1 MHKVAADSVDS
12 LPLKGGGSGWG
23 SASCG
28 NALPYRSTPL
38 PNPPPQGGREQTE
51 CVAASVVRC
60 IVLAT
65 LFIGC
70 AWAQPAWAQTAALEK
85 PAITLAVGGKTLV
98 AFLPLTIAERLRLF
112 EQEGLRVEI
121 NDFQGGSRALQSLVG
136 GSADVVCG
144 SYEHTILTRAKGVGI
159 KAIALQNDSLG
170 TVIGLSKEKAKSY
183 RSPKDLAGLKLGV
196 TSPGSASFL
205 GIALLLAKEG
215 VTVDKVSIIG
225 VGTGASAVAAMK
237 SGQIDG
243 MSNFDPAILML
254 ERDGALVPIVDS
266 RTRKGLDEL
275 YGGPIAGSSF
285 YVSDDF
291 IKKNPRTAQAFANA
305 IVKALRWLD
314 KASVEEIVA
323 AVPAEYY
330 SGGDRATYAKMV
342 ELNRG
347 AFSKDGRID
356 LKAAENTYRAL
367 AAHEAV
373 LKDAKV
379 DLKETFDNTFV
390 EKAAAAR

>member
-1 MHKVAADSVDS
+1 
-12 LPLKGGGSGWG
+12 
-23 SASCG
+23 
-28 NALPYRSTPL
+28 
-38 PNPPPQGGREQTE
+38 
-51 CVAASVVRC
+51 
-60 IVLAT
+60 
-65 LFIGC
+65 
-70 AWAQPAWAQTAALEK
+70 
-85 PAITLAVGGKTLV
+85 
-98 AFLPLTIAERLRLF
+98 
-112 EQEGLRVEI
+112 
-121 NDFQGGSRALQSLVG
+121 
-136 GSADVVCG
+136 
-144 SYEHTILTRAKGVGI
+144 
-159 KAIALQNDSLG
+159 
-170 TVIGLSKEKAKSY
+170 
-183 RSPKDLAGLKLGV
+183 
-196 TSPGSASFL
+196 
-205 GIALLLAKEG
+205 
-215 VTVDKVSIIG
+215 
-225 VGTGASAVAAMK
+225 MK

-254 ERDGALVPIVDS
+254 ERDGTLVPIVDS

-367 AAHEAV
+367 AAHEEV
-373 LKDAKV
+373 LKNAKV

>member
-1 MHKVAADSVDS
+1 MLGRIIHAVLLLACVLT
-12 LPLKGGGSGWG
+12 LP
-23 SASCG
+23 AS
-28 NALPYRSTPL
+28 
-38 PNPPPQGGREQTE
+38 
-51 CVAASVVRC
+51 
-60 IVLAT
+60 
-65 LFIGC
+65 
-70 AWAQPAWAQTAALEK
+70 AQTAALEK

-98 AFLPLTIAERLRLF
+98 AYLPLTIAERLRFF
-112 EQEGLRVEI
+112 EQEGLRVDI
-121 NDFQGGSRALQSLVG
+121 HDFQGGSRALQSLVG

-144 SYEHTILTRAKGVGI
+144 AYEHTILTRAKGVGI
-159 KAIALQNDSLG
+159 KAIALHNNSLG
-170 TVIGLSKEKAKSY
+170 TVIALSKAKAATY

-205 GIALLLAKEG
+205 GIALLLAKDG
-215 VTVDKVSIIG
+215 LTVDKVSIIG

-243 MSNFDPAILML
+243 MSNFDPAILIL
-254 ERDGALVPIVDS
+254 ERDGLIVPIVDS

-285 YVSDDF
+285 YTSDDF

-305 IVKALRWLD
+305 VVKALRWLE
-314 KASVEEIVA
+314 KASVDDIVA

-330 SGGDRATYAKMV
+330 AGGDRATYAKMV

-367 AAHEAV
+367 AAHEEV
-373 LKDAKV
+373 LKNAKV

-390 EKAAAAR
+390 DKAAAAR